1 MKPSPTAAAPAVHPE
16 GIHDEKSRILAP
28 DSEGAH
34 QRYDFEA
41 TPLLLPLH
49 RKELNSLAQDAWFS
63 LISSIILK
71 VDSLGFL
78 VWTLISPGSSL
89 TSEEQTLRA
98 TWEAASQV

>member
-49 RKELNSLAQDAWFS
+49 RKALNSLAQDAWFS

-71 VDSLGFL
+71 FDSLGFL
-78 VWTLISPGSSL
+78 V
-89 TSEEQTLRA
+89 
-98 TWEAASQV
+98 